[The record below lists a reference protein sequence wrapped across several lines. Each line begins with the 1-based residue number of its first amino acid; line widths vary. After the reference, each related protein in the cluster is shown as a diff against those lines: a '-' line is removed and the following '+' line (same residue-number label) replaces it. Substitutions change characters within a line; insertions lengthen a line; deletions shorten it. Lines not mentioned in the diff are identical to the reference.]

1 MRRWRCDGHFSISSM
16 VEFQPQWLTGPGEAD
31 TEASAFGSLVTLPAA
46 RYLLVPVR
54 RRRLT
59 ATTSTIWSLL
69 PSSAPGPPSSLRRDL
84 FCAPLSS
91 PFPGRH
97 PRPVPCAAVVATD
110 PSGFDLEQLI
120 SLPGTIVGELGCS
133 LGQTARKLRAVSYP
147 LGKKTGPVYFSRVA
161 PQPVYRGS

>member
-16 VEFQPQWLTGPGEAD
+16 VEFQPQWLTGPGEA
-31 TEASAFGSLVTLPAA
+31 FGSLVTLPAA

-54 RRRLT
+54 RHRLT

-69 PSSAPGPPSSLRRDL
+69 PSSAPGPPSYLRHDL

-147 LGKKTGPVYFSRVA
+147 LVKKTGPVYFSRVA